1 MGDVSLLV
9 FHLRNRVY
17 CRRYSYLDKANV
29 GRLLTEALTADVKA
43 VLADETGLVCADSAI
58 ENHVALAGI
67 FHFFASIKPFR
78 KYRDVP
84 GTRALA
90 VSSRARVPDG
100 FVRHVDGCVVAI

>member
-1 MGDVSLLV
+1 MQSGESVGAHLLETNGGSLL
-9 FHLRNRVY
+9 
-17 CRRYSYLDKANV
+17 A
-29 GRLLTEALTADVKA
+29 EALTAEVKT

-58 ENHVALAGI
+58 ENHDALAGVL
-67 FHFFASIKPFR
+67 HFFASIKPFR

-100 FVRHVDGCVVAI
+100 FVRHIVGCAVLR